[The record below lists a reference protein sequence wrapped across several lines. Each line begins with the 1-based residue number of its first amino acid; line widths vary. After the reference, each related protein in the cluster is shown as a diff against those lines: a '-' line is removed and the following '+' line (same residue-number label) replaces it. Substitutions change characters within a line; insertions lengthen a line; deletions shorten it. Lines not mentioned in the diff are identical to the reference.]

1 MIFSAIAPFSV
12 FSRISGFYFFYF
24 AAIGVYIIFL
34 PQLMADRGYSAFEI
48 GVLFSAGPVMRFLVP
63 FLFLRFLTLTRQV
76 FQLALLGGLFSVGL
90 FILSVDHML
99 LALLSLALL
108 GTAWSLILPFVE
120 VLALEHIGT
129 RYGQSRLFGSIGFIL
144 VGLLLGHIA
153 LSFSVAM
160 IAYVGTIAAT
170 VLIGLS
176 LSSRIDKYPEPTQGR
191 FGFRHHA
198 GFWLAIFFMQMSFG
212 GLYNFF
218 TIYASEHGIP
228 LSTISWLWTVGVLAE
243 IAMFLWQRRVLHL
256 SLLMLLHICFGL
268 TAFRWVLLWLF
279 PGDVAIALL
288 SQSLHAFSLAL
299 FHTVAISYIYR
310 HYQNRRLGQQ
320 FYLGIGYGLGGF
332 VGSLFAG
339 WIYGEALFLWMG
351 LLAALGWAALL
362 LKPKASHKQS
372 SQKSSKGA

>member
-1 MIFSAIAPFSV
+1 MTSLATALFSV

-63 FLFLRFLTLTRQV
+63 FLFLRYLTLTRAI
-76 FQLALLGGLFSVGL
+76 FQLSLVGGLASAGL
-90 FILSVDHML
+90 FILWVDHFYLAL
-99 LALLSLALL
+99 LALAFL
-108 GTAWSLILPFVE
+108 GTGWSLILPFIE
-120 VLALEHIGT
+120 VLALERIGP
-129 RYGQSRLFGSIGFIL
+129 RYGHSRLFGSIGFIL
-144 VGLLLGHIA
+144 IGLLLGHLA
-153 LSFSVAM
+153 LDFGVAM
-160 IAYVGTIAAT
+160 IAYIATIAAT

-176 LSSRIDKYPEPTQGR
+176 LSAQIEKSPEVAQGR
-191 FGFRHHA
+191 FLFRDHA

-218 TIYASEHGIP
+218 TIYAGTHGIP

-256 SLLMLLHICFGL
+256 SLLTLLHICFGL

-279 PGDVAIALL
+279 PGDVAIAFF

-299 FHTVAISYIYR
+299 FHTVAISYIHR
-310 HYQNRRLGQQ
+310 HYKNRRLGQQ

-332 VGSLFAG
+332 AGSVFAG
-339 WIYGEALFLWMG
+339 WVYGETLFLWMG
-351 LLAALGWAALL
+351 LLAVLGWVALL
-362 LKPKASHKQS
+362 HHPKKQTT
-372 SQKSSKGA
+372 